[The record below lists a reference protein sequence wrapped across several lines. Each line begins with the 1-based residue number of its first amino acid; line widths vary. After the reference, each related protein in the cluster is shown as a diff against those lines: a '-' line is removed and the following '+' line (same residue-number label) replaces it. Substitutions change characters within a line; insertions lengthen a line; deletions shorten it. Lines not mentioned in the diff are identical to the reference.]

1 MQHQLFIVRHKIHVH
16 KIPKI
21 VTLDSKMQECTML
34 QRHDH
39 KFYTQWRS
47 YLEVVTNK
55 LDANDNY
62 LLELGGLESSLMGQW
77 LSVGTSQVKCLQLAT
92 QASFLK

>member
-1 MQHQLFIVRHKIHVH
+1 MQHQLFVVRHKIHVH

-21 VTLDSKMQECTML
+21 VALDSKTQECTML

-39 KFYTQWRS
+39 KFYTQWWS

-55 LDANDNY
+55 LDAGGNY
-62 LLELGGLESSLMGQW
+62 LLGLGGLEASLMGRQ
-77 LSVGTSQVKCLQLAT
+77 LFVGTSQVKCLQLAT
-92 QASFLK
+92 CNL